1 MFFNKSN
8 LRGVGF
14 LLWRFLVRVDLVR
27 RNDSV
32 VCRCNCHVP
41 RQNNACKMKNKI
53 LCTLFNFHISK
64 KKNMLCDE
72 WGKVINSKW
81 HRLCTSASAKLA
93 KIVAIPKN
101 HFLYSIVHK
110 VHNLFTTTFQIQDFP
125 FEFKMIGN
133 LGKSGN

>member
-1 MFFNKSN
+1 MISKFRTIIIEIGKNNWFLETAGQFIKYVFFNKSN
-8 LRGVGF
+8 LRRVGF

-64 KKNMLCDE
+64 KKTCFVMNE
-72 WGKVINSKW
+72 V
-81 HRLCTSASAKLA
+81 
-93 KIVAIPKN
+93 
-101 HFLYSIVHK
+101 
-110 VHNLFTTTFQIQDFP
+110 
-125 FEFKMIGN
+125 GN
-133 LGKSGN
+133 

>member
-1 MFFNKSN
+1 MLFSTFSWRFLRSKNLYQSQLKLEKLENMTFNKTN
-8 LRGVGF
+8 LRRVGF

-64 KKNMLCDE
+64 KNMLCDE

-101 HFLYSIVHK
+101 HFLYSI
-110 VHNLFTTTFQIQDFP
+110 TST
-125 FEFKMIGN
+125 
-133 LGKSGN
+133 